1 MHHGN
6 INHFTFLIIIILQ
19 SVALDNQIC
28 HKIVDDSLTTNH
40 QSICSVMF
48 LTRIFS
54 NNMKLSNCYFLT
66 SVSRMSRMV
75 NFRHD
80 CDVTTILFSDFPY
93 KSLSYLL
100 IQREIYKVLNYKSR
114 KLKRCSLHSLK
125 TYLCPIMKS
134 KNDNSRITEQK

>member
-6 INHFTFLIIIILQ
+6 INHFTFLTIIILQ

-28 HKIVDDSLTTNH
+28 HNIVDDSLTTNH
-40 QSICSVMF
+40 PSICSVMF

-54 NNMKLSNCYFLT
+54 NNMKLSNRYFLK
-66 SVSRMSRMV
+66 SVSRMSRMI

-93 KSLSYLL
+93 KRHMTEFVSQHISHNKTLCSYISSHTTRLTTVVAL
-100 IQREIYKVLNYKSR
+100 AHI
-114 KLKRCSLHSLK
+114 
-125 TYLCPIMKS
+125 
-134 KNDNSRITEQK
+134 